1 VIEIIQPIFPF
12 PLKFLQKNLHN
23 SILIIYLCRVNIHL
37 HTMEISDRQFEIIE
51 AAGKIL
57 TSSGVGGLTIKNLAK
72 EMEFSESAI
81 YRHFTSK
88 EEIII
93 AMLQYLAENMDERYS
108 KAISIDQS
116 PIEKFTTLFQ
126 NQFSFFDAN
135 PHFVVAVFSDGLM
148 EESDRINDT
157 ILKIM
162 AVKMKH
168 LMPVILEGQQ
178 KGVFTNSI
186 TSEELIHIVMGAFRL
201 QMFKWRIANFQFDIE
216 RNGNNLIQA
225 LLTIIKN
232 Q

>member
-1 VIEIIQPIFPF
+1 M
-12 PLKFLQKNLHN
+12 KRSN
-23 SILIIYLCRVNIHL
+23 
-37 HTMEISDRQFEIIE
+37 RQLEIIE

-57 TSSGVGGLTIKNLAK
+57 TTSGVSGLTIKNLAK
-72 EMEFSESAI
+72 EMDFSESAI

-88 EEIII
+88 EEIIV
-93 AMLQYLAENMDERYS
+93 AMLQYLAENMDKRYS
-108 KAISIDQS
+108 KAISVNQS

-126 NQFSFFDAN
+126 SQFSFFKAN

-178 KGVFTNSI
+178 KGAFTNSI
-186 TSEELIHIVMGAFRL
+186 TSEELIHIVMGTFRL

-216 RNGNNLIQA
+216 RNGNNLIQS

>member
-1 VIEIIQPIFPF
+1 
-12 PLKFLQKNLHN
+12 
-23 SILIIYLCRVNIHL
+23 
-37 HTMEISDRQFEIIE
+37 MEISERQLEIIE

-57 TSSGVGGLTIKNLAK
+57 TASGVSGLTIKNLAK
-72 EMEFSESAI
+72 EMNFSESAI

-108 KAISIDQS
+108 KAISENQS
-116 PIEKFTTLFQ
+116 PIEKFTILFQ
-126 NQFSFFDAN
+126 NQFSFFKSN

-186 TSEELIHIVMGAFRL
+186 TSEELIHIVMGTFRL
-201 QMFKWRIANFQFDIE
+201 QMFKWRLANFQFDIE
-216 RNGNNLIQA
+216 RNGNNLIQS

-232 Q
+232 K